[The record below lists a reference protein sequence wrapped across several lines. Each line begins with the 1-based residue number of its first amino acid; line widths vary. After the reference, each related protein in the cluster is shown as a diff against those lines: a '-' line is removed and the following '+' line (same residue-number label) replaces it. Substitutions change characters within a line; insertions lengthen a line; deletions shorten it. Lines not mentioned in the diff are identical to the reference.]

1 MMNPLDK
8 ATTKAMIDYKINQLA
23 ENRVVHPAHPEI
35 VMIDVPEERGAIV
48 AARQYIGLTLIR
60 FGARLAGIGMQTR
73 IGTPV

>member
-8 ATTKAMIDYKINQLA
+8 ATTNAMIEYKISQLA
-23 ENRVVHPAHPEI
+23 EDRIVHQAHPEI
-35 VMIDVPEERGAIV
+35 VRLDVPEERGIV
-48 AARQYIGLTLIR
+48 VGVRQFIGLSLIR